1 MLTYEEHSKMNIHE
15 STTHLEISNIVN
27 MLYAVGGSD
36 APAFPPEVT
45 TILYFVFTITLPKN
59 VSPNSTWFS
68 VAQTYF

>member
-1 MLTYEEHSKMNIHE
+1 MLIYEEHSKMNIHE
-15 STTHLEISNIVN
+15 STTYLEISNIVN

-36 APAFPPEVT
+36 PPAFPPEVT

-68 VAQTYF
+68 VAQMYF